1 MSQYVLRRILM
12 ALPLMLAIA
21 TLVFL
26 SRTIPGDPGR
36 VMLGL
41 NSQDIVCGKAVTTS
55 LAIAWVKEQPGVAA
69 PIIGPRTENQL
80 DYALAVA
87 DLKIYQDLA
96 SALDE
101 IVPPGSAV
109 ANFHNNSGWMK
120 MKVS

>member
-1 MSQYVLRRILM
+1 LTER
-12 ALPLMLAIA
+12 AIA
-21 TLVFL
+21 AAKQIAALAS
-26 SRTIPGDPGR
+26 SR
-36 VMLGL
+36 GL
-41 NSQDIVCGKAVTTS
+41 AQSQ
-55 LAIAWVKEQPGVAA
+55 LAIAWVKEQPGVVA

-80 DYALAVA
+80 DDALAVA
-87 DLKIYQDLA
+87 DLKIDQDLA